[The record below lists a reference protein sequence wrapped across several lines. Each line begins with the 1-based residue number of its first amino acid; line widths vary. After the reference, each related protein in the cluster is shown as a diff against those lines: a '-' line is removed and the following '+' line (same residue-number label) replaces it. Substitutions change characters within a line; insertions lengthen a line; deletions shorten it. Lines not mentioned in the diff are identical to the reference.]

1 MTLLFKKEKTSSRA
15 SQSLGRSRYL
25 LRTIGHS
32 HLTDTVLHS
41 TSTLHYLL
49 LSGRARLEPLRIFE
63 SRQVNWLDHWV
74 TFYALGTSH
83 AILLEY
89 GDAALTELL
98 TCAPTAVQAHV
109 LEQGAANLPWT
120 VSRTFDNLSY
130 RCRLTPFELG
140 GGDRLQGAFPSEDQ
154 ITFKYH
160 VEGELE
166 EPITHIGWR
175 GGESTLTVET
185 VHTYP
190 HEGKGVRS
198 NSIFEIS
205 CGG

>member
-1 MTLLFKKEKTSSRA
+1 MP
-15 SQSLGRSRYL
+15 
-25 LRTIGHS
+25 RTIGHS

-41 TSTLHYLL
+41 TSTLRYLL

-63 SRQVNWLDHWV
+63 SRRVKWLDHWV

-89 GDAALTELL
+89 GDATLTELL

-130 RCRLTPFELG
+130 RCRLTLFELG
-140 GGDRLQGAFPSEDQ
+140 GGDRLQGAFPSENR
-154 ITFKYH
+154 ITFKYN

-190 HEGKGVRS
+190 HEGQGVRS

>member
-1 MTLLFKKEKTSSRA
+1 M
-15 SQSLGRSRYL
+15 
-25 LRTIGHS
+25 
-32 HLTDTVLHS
+32 VHS
-41 TSTLHYLL
+41 TSTLRYLL
-49 LSGRARLEPLRIFE
+49 LRGRARVDPLRIFE
-63 SRQVNWLDHWV
+63 FRRVKWLDYRV

-89 GDAALTELL
+89 GGTALTELL
-98 TCAPTAVQAHV
+98 TCAPIAVQAHV
-109 LEQGAANLPWT
+109 LEQGAANFPRT

-130 RCRLTPFELG
+130 RCRLTPFELCG
-140 GGDRLQGAFPSEDQ
+140 RVQLQGTFPSEDQ

-160 VEGELE
+160 VGGELE

-175 GGESTLTVET
+175 GGESTLSVET

-190 HEGKGVRS
+190 HERQGVRS

-205 CGG
+205 MPDSH